1 MGHSSLLG
9 IDPVPTRAAGRD
21 TDLLGPGD
29 SSDSG
34 SDMMGIADTDQA
46 DSGAPVDVALR
57 DDMPHTGLA
66 PESLGG
72 SSDSSG
78 TGERRSAGSDAGR
91 EAADIG
97 IDRIVT
103 PGGTGADRVSD
114 DEDPDLAFIDDAQAP
129 ADEEDEEEEE
139 EAEEEAAEEGAEE
152 ELAAAGRQGSRH
164 QRTRAATQPPIP
176 GQQPNPAPD
185 VPAPG
190 APDEADLPDPEDE
203 DHSPGRT

>member
-46 DSGAPVDVALR
+46 DPGAPVDVALR

-78 TGERRSAGSDAGR
+78 TGERRSGSDAGR

-97 IDRIVT
+97 VDRIVT
-103 PGGTGADRVSD
+103 PGGTGADRISD
-114 DEDPDLAFIDDAQAP
+114 DEEPDLAFIDAAQAP
-129 ADEEDEEEEE
+129 DDEEDEED
-139 EAEEEAAEEGAEE
+139 EAGEGAEE
-152 ELAAAGRQGSRH
+152 VLAAEGRQGSRRL
-164 QRTRAATQPPIP
+164 RTRAATQPPIP

-190 APDEADLPDPEDE
+190 APDEADLPDTEEEDR
-203 DHSPGRT
+203 SPGRT